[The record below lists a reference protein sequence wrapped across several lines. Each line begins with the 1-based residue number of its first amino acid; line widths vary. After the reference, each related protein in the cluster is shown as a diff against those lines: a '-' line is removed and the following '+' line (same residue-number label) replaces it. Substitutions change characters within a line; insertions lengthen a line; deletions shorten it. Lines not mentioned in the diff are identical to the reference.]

1 MKYIKDEWKF
11 SELKINSEIYT
22 GDDVVQIEP
31 PRADNLMCSVMLE
44 DGSEILTT
52 GNVTFKITPLQVNE
66 IEEPRIILDE
76 EDNPKNREHRY
87 GY

>member
-31 PRADNLMCSVMLE
+31 PNADVMAWSVMLE
-44 DGSEILTT
+44 DGSEIITS
-52 GNVTFKITPLQVNE
+52 GNVTFKITPLQVSE
-66 IEEPRIILDE
+66 IEEPLIILDE
-76 EDNPKNREHRY
+76 DSDL
-87 GY
+87 

>member
-31 PRADNLMCSVMLE
+31 PNADTMAWSVMLE
-44 DGSEILTT
+44 DGSEIITS
-52 GNVTFKITPLQVNE
+52 GNVTFKITPLQVSE